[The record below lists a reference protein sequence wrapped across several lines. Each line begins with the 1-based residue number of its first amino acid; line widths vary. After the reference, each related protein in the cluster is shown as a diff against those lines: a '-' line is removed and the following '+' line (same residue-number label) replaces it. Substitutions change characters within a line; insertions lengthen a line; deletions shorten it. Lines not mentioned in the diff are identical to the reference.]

1 MNLKI
6 KIEKKE
12 KNNFIKFIKKINQY
26 ASKKIFKNN

>member
-26 ASKKIFKNN
+26 VSKKIFKNN